1 MMAMQNFDLKDFV
14 RKVAPTVAT
23 ALGGPLAGGVVT
35 GLSQIFLGTA
45 DGTVSDI
52 AAVAANGQ
60 LTGEQIT
67 ELKKLELTLKAEE
80 SERGFRYADL
90 EFRTEQLFLAD
101 VQSARERE
109 IAVKDNMP
117 QIITAVAFAVYVME
131 FIFFASGNM
140 PSDEFTKALITRAF
154 GTVDGILLGCVAYF
168 IGSSRGSKNSGDA
181 LRRIAEAP
189 VAPPVVVNAP
199 AAVDDSTVLRSPN

>member
-1 MMAMQNFDLKDFV
+1 MAMEHFDLKDFV

-45 DGTVSDI
+45 DGTVTDI

-140 PSDEFTKALITRAF
+140 PNDEFTKALITRAF

-189 VAPPVVVNAP
+189 VAPPVVVSAP
-199 AAVDDSTVLRSPN
+199 AGVEDSTVLRSPN